1 MYTPQ
6 QLTTMRNDINERML
20 HAAEQTTDDYQGG
33 GYHDIEWGRIQENLA
48 EEIFTRYTI
57 PSVHTVYY
65 ILMNWA
71 GTHPDLYEHVCEI
84 LNHSTRPEQRLDH
97 LASRLEDESDADIWY
112 YTEWDE

>member
-6 QLTTMRNDINERML
+6 QLTTMRDDINERML

-71 GTHPDLYEHVCEI
+71 GTHPSLYKHVCEI

-97 LASRLEDESDADIWY
+97 LASQLEDESDADIWY

>member
-57 PSVHTVYY
+57 PSVHGRVVIPSSQASPASPYHETRA
-65 ILMNWA
+65 LS
-71 GTHPDLYEHVCEI
+71 
-84 LNHSTRPEQRLDH
+84 LNRSATDTSVADRP
-97 LASRLEDESDADIWY
+97 
-112 YTEWDE
+112 